1 MMSIGLKLT
10 RGDESV
16 IVRCCLDCFE
26 CPNEFS
32 CLHLYPVILS
42 ARAGR
47 RI

>member
-1 MMSIGLKLT
+1 MPVGRKLT

-16 IVRCCLDCFE
+16 MVRYCLNCFE

-42 ARAGR
+42 AGAGR
-47 RI
+47 RL